1 MKAKVL
7 CGVLFTSLFSQLGAT
22 QTISMR
28 EFLGSVRESHPLFA
42 KEALSVQIE
51 TREQERLLGSQDW
64 VVSSSPFYIYQDLVA
79 TSSFSPERMHAT
91 GAGVALERRFW
102 KTGGRFSLS
111 WSSDFT
117 DQEIP
122 DIVIPIP
129 PEPIVIPAGP
139 SNFYQNKAYLTYS
152 QPLLQNRGG
161 KLDRLNYELSKYTMQ
176 SAELAALENQEVF
189 CLDLG
194 LKFLDWVLLSE
205 QSRIANERVSLAEEQ
220 LRQTRRKRAAHLVDQ
235 VDVLRAQ
242 DAVRIAKQGIVLIQ
256 SQWKSKQAELAVLA
270 QSEELYQMSPD
281 FNLYGLETLPDPDEA
296 ASMLKEQSR
305 ILKALTIRREQLS
318 QLLEGFAE
326 TRRPQLLLTVSA
338 GLQGGDENLGGS
350 FELNKPDLSAA
361 LSFRYPLGNRTA
373 HAEVEK
379 TALKRRQLEKEI
391 ENVTLD
397 LEAAMRNLLISI
409 KEMEKALALNQEHI
423 ESAKAKTK
431 EELRLYNQGRGVLTF
446 VIQSRDN
453 EEQAKLT
460 CAQNSTAYHK
470 LVLQY
475 RALADELIQP

>member
-1 MKAKVL
+1 MKAKMFY
-7 CGVLFTSLFSQLGAT
+7 GVVFLSLFCQFGNA
-22 QTISMR
+22 QTITMS
-28 EFLGSVRESHPLFA
+28 EFLDSVKETHPLFE
-42 KEALSVQIE
+42 KEALSAQIE
-51 TREQERLLGSQDW
+51 MREQERLLGSQDW
-64 VVSSSPFYIYQDLVA
+64 VVSSSPFYTYQELVA
-79 TSSFSPERMHAT
+79 TSSFSPEKMHVT
-91 GAGVALERRFW
+91 GAGVAVEKPFW

-139 SNFYQNKAYLTYS
+139 SRFYQNKTYLTYS

-161 KLDRLNYELSKYTMQ
+161 KLDRLNYELSKYTVE
-176 SAELAALENQEVF
+176 STELVALENREGL
-189 CLDLG
+189 CLNLA
-194 LKFLDWVLLSE
+194 LRFLDWVLLSE
-205 QSRIANERVSLAEEQ
+205 QGRIANERLSLAEEQ
-220 LRQTRRKRAAHLVDQ
+220 LRQTKRKRAAHLVDQ

-242 DAVRIAKQGIVLIQ
+242 DAVRIARQGILLIE
-256 SQWKSKQAELAVLA
+256 SQWKSRQAELAVLA
-270 QSEELYQMSPD
+270 QSQELYEMSPD

-296 ASMLKEQSR
+296 VSTLKEQSR

-318 QLLEGFAE
+318 RLTEGFAE
-326 TRRPQLLLTVSA
+326 TRRPQLLLSVSA
-338 GLQGGDENLGGS
+338 GLQGGDEELGGS
-350 FELNKPDLSAA
+350 FDLDKPDLSAA
-361 LSFRYPLGNRTA
+361 LSFRYPLGNRSA
-373 HAEVEK
+373 QAEVEK
-379 TALKRRQLEKEI
+379 TALQRRQIEKEI

-397 LEAAMRNLLISI
+397 LEAAVRNLLISI
-409 KEMEKALALNQEHI
+409 KEMEKALALNQEQI

-460 CAQNSTAYHK
+460 YAQNSAAYHK

-475 RALADELIQP
+475 RALADELLQP